1 MAGRLSRV
9 DRSARIAY
17 PYELPRHHRNLEN
30 LMAAAT
36 KTADISKID
45 AVRKAMEEL
54 GKKAMPGEIQEY
66 VKEKF
71 GLEMSMSHVSN
82 CKSALRK
89 KKRRKAAAAGE
100 AESAPAPAAAPVKAA
115 SAPAGDESV
124 SMGDIAA
131 VKELVG
137 RVGED
142 KLKSLIG
149 LLG

>member
-1 MAGRLSRV
+1 VAPF
-9 DRSARIAY
+9 AITAY

-30 LMAAAT
+30 LMAAAA
-36 KTADISKID
+36 KEKGISKLA
-45 AVRKAMEEL
+45 AVKKALKEL
-54 GKKAMPGEIQEY
+54 GKDAMPVKIQEY
-66 VKEKF
+66 VKETF
-71 GLEMSMSHVSN
+71 SLEMSTSHVSN
-82 CKSALRK
+82 YKSLLLRK
-89 KKRRKAAAAGE
+89 KKGKKAAE
-100 AESAPAPAAAPVKAA
+100 AAPAPAAAPVKAA
-115 SAPAGDESV
+115 SAPAGGGSV